1 MTMITYFTGW
11 MGAGK
16 TDNVSQ
22 KKKKKKNGK
31 IQNAL
36 QMKGSVWSQSCHPG
50 SFPPS
55 SSFLGFL
62 LGKEQSNPQHIHIWT
77 LPENTEGWDSPH

>member
-1 MTMITYFTGW
+1 MV
-11 MGAGK
+11 AGS

-22 KKKKKKNGK
+22 KKKNGK

-36 QMKGSVWSQSCHPG
+36 QMKGAVWSQSCHPG

-55 SSFLGFL
+55 STFLVFL
-62 LGKEQSNPQHIHIWT
+62 LGKE
-77 LPENTEGWDSPH
+77 

>member
-11 MGAGK
+11 MVAGS

-22 KKKKKKNGK
+22 KKKKNGK

-36 QMKGSVWSQSCHPG
+36 QMKGAVWSQTAG

-62 LGKEQSNPQHIHIWT
+62 LGKE
-77 LPENTEGWDSPH
+77 